1 MQNAITVRHRVH
13 HSKDWIRRK
22 RSGHRASKLNAHR
35 HTVPYLEQRKRKRE
49 IERERDHRLRNTQ
62 RKQKK
67 KKKEREAKLLKI
79 KEYISLCLS

>member
-49 IERERDHRLRNTQ
+49 IEIEREITDSETRREN
-62 RKQKK
+62 KK
-67 KKKEREAKLLKI
+67 KKRRKEKQNF
-79 KEYISLCLS
+79 

>member
-1 MQNAITVRHRVH
+1 MQNAITVQHRVH

-49 IERERDHRLRNTQ
+49 IEIEREITDSETRREN
-62 RKQKK
+62 KK
-67 KKKEREAKLLKI
+67 KKRRKEKQNF
-79 KEYISLCLS
+79 